1 MPAAIVVGVVIG
13 VLALALGVLLG
24 YTLKVRVGKGQVEA
38 AERRAAIIL
47 ADAEA
52 KQRETLLEAKE
63 EAIRLR
69 SQIEAEFKGQR
80 DEVLRL
86 EKRIASKEENLDR
99 KVEALERRQSELT
112 SQREQLEQQKESL
125 QELRQKQLQE
135 IERISGL
142 SAGEARELLLQEVD
156 KEIREDAARRLRLIE
171 AELKEKA
178 DLRSREILATAMQR
192 LTTDVVGETTV
203 SVVPIPSDDM
213 KGRIIG
219 REGRNIRALANATG
233 VDLIIDD
240 TPDAVAL

>member
-142 SAGEARELLLQEVD
+142 SAGEAREENL
-156 KEIREDAARRLRLIE
+156 
-171 AELKEKA
+171 
-178 DLRSREILATAMQR
+178 
-192 LTTDVVGETTV
+192 
-203 SVVPIPSDDM
+203 P
-213 KGRIIG
+213 
-219 REGRNIRALANATG
+219 
-233 VDLIIDD
+233 
-240 TPDAVAL
+240 